1 MLSIGNRVL
10 SRQISR
16 LVSMPGC
23 DAGRPGFDNRYRLES
38 KDHSWS
44 NKQKQKHKNKKIKKE
59 KSACEET
66 CSFYVKHKKR
76 LCRMMVVKGKKF
88 CGQHLT
94 ADNTPD
100 ENGRV
105 RVPCPLD
112 SNHSVYAHMMTQH
125 LNVCNARAPVHLPYY
140 CKDINA
146 CDLESE
152 SDSSSS
158 ELLQESQPANAV
170 TAPFSLAGRNLAD
183 LTDDELLQ
191 LIHHIKSVEKSHTPL
206 VKQAVLS
213 HPAVVAELEGS
224 PLCGPS
230 FRKHLLQNSSL
241 LAHLQNLGAL
251 GFSENS
257 SLGEHICQSNVES
270 KSKQDEENVQ
280 SCFLE
285 FGAGRGQLSHWV
297 VTASDASQKLQIVLI
312 DRGAQRYKFDTK
324 MSQVKHVS
332 TKRLRIDI
340 GDLWLEKVPGLHLQ
354 GPVYAGGKHLCG
366 AATDLTLRCLDRSVF
381 HVGAESVAQHS
392 SLSNPDDS
400 YEMATCPLHCDS
412 YQEKKSSIDK
422 LSSVSSS
429 SSCQKLFTNELTSRQ
444 ERRHCA
450 ANTHDSSRCE
460 SSPSSPDSV
469 LVKACGNSNHRCGSQ
484 HREGVDDGTLSSSQK
499 TRSSHETEE
508 AAKCRP
514 SRGLVIALCCHHK
527 CSWQHYVGKK
537 FFKSIGLS
545 GEDFPA
551 VLGLTSWAVCAAR
564 PPAGAT
570 GDGGAG
576 ATGDG
581 GAGATG
587 DGGAGATGDGGA
599 GATCDGGAGVTS
611 DGGAGDS
618 GSSASLATTG
628 GDLDELP
635 AASNMNARKIPK
647 DLERIY
653 SSDAPKVSFDAT
665 GLSVLALS
673 EHNTEQTG
681 STEQAG
687 RSEQTGS
694 TEQAGSSVFEE
705 SEALN
710 AQCVSRVQSVN
721 SKRKKSFENVNYK
734 SLKMITHKDSVSDAS
749 FGPFVSAGEDSSG
762 HETVT
767 EGTAARNRY
776 VRLGLSISEREEIGR
791 AAKHII
797 DYGRVEFLRSRG
809 LNATLI
815 QYVDRDVT
823 LENVALI
830 AHSLT

>member
-1 MLSIGNRVL
+1 MR
-10 SRQISR
+10 
-16 LVSMPGC
+16 
-23 DAGRPGFDNRYRLES
+23 
-38 KDHSWS
+38 
-44 NKQKQKHKNKKIKKE
+44 
-59 KSACEET
+59 
-66 CSFYVKHKKR
+66 
-76 LCRMMVVKGKKF
+76 
-88 CGQHLT
+88 
-94 ADNTPD
+94 
-100 ENGRV
+100 
-105 RVPCPLD
+105 
-112 SNHSVYAHMMTQH
+112 
-125 LNVCNARAPVHLPYY
+125 
-140 CKDINA
+140 
-146 CDLESE
+146 
-152 SDSSSS
+152 
-158 ELLQESQPANAV
+158 
-170 TAPFSLAGRNLAD
+170 
-183 LTDDELLQ
+183 
-191 LIHHIKSVEKSHTPL
+191 
-206 VKQAVLS
+206 
-213 HPAVVAELEGS
+213 
-224 PLCGPS
+224 
-230 FRKHLLQNSSL
+230 
-241 LAHLQNLGAL
+241 
-251 GFSENS
+251 
-257 SLGEHICQSNVES
+257 
-270 KSKQDEENVQ
+270 
-280 SCFLE
+280 
-285 FGAGRGQLSHWV
+285 
-297 VTASDASQKLQIVLI
+297 
-312 DRGAQRYKFDTK
+312 
-324 MSQVKHVS
+324 KHVS

-340 GDLWLEKVPGLHLQ
+340 GDLWLEKVPGLQLQ

-460 SSPSSPDSV
+460 SSPSSHDSV

-551 VLGLTSWAVCAAR
+551 VMGLTSWAVCAAR

-599 GATCDGGAGVTS
+599 GATG

-665 GLSVLALS
+665 GLSVLSLS

-694 TEQAGSSVFEE
+694 SEQAGSSVTEE

-710 AQCVSRVQSVN
+710 AQCVSHVQSVN

-734 SLKMITHKDSVSDAS
+734 FLKMITHKDSVSDAS
-749 FGPFVSAGEDSSG
+749 FGPFVSAGEDSSE
-762 HETVT
+762 HATVT
-767 EGTAARNRY
+767 EGAAARNRY

-797 DYGRVEFLRSRG
+797 DYGRVDFLRSRG

-815 QYVDRDVT
+815 QKTVILHDNTRPHAA
-823 LENVALI
+823 NVAQEKFLLLGWSVLPHPPYSPDLSQTDFHL
-830 AHSLT
+830 HSTLQNALQSRKFTEDNQFENGFTRDYYLHILVLPLLLVACFGLVSVAIIGYRVYSFNDCKEAAQELQLQIEEAKKDLVSKGFKFERNS